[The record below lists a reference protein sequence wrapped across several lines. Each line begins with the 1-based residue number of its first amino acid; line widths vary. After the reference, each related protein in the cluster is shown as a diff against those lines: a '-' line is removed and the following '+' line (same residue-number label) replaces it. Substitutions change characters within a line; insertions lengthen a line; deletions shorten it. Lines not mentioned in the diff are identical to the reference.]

1 MMEGGETPL
10 VILWILA
17 QDVDVDWL
25 LDILSSAKGIP
36 KRAGSSVEP
45 PPCSLSVWP
54 CFFTVLTMAA
64 L

>member
-10 VILWILA
+10 VIPWILA

-25 LDILSSAKGIP
+25 LDILSRAKGIP

-45 PPCSLSVWP
+45 PRAVFLCGHVFSL
-54 CFFTVLTMAA
+54 C
-64 L
+64 